1 MIPMHIVAVHSLLTI
16 YMILIL
22 LRWFG
27 PRLSLVTDAGRLRW
41 ISLLTDPLI
50 GRLRK
55 LLPAMGPIDFGPIA
69 AFFVAFMVR
78 ELSMMI
84 LLN

>member
-1 MIPMHIVAVHSLLTI
+1 MHIVAIHSLLTI
-16 YMILIL
+16 YMVLIL

-50 GRLRK
+50 GQLRK
-55 LLPAMGPIDFGPIA
+55 LLPSMGPVDFGPIA
-69 AFFVAFMVR
+69 ALFVAFMVR
-78 ELSMMI
+78 ELSMI
-84 LLN
+84 FLLR